1 MCGAFKKEIIND
13 IIQRMRHFKEML
25 QRRKDER
32 NNIYTVALMVYKNI
46 FDTFQDVITLAETR
60 KL

>member
-32 NNIYTVALMVYKNI
+32 NNIYTVALIVYKNI
-46 FDTFQDVITLAETR
+46 FDTF
-60 KL
+60 